1 MFVVILGYKYYSELD
16 AQISNSLIN
25 KTLGIP
31 VSPEATTRTWTNYQ
45 YDSLGFWYIIADDTI
60 ESILGQPTEFDIT
73 IIE

>member
-1 MFVVILGYKYYSELD
+1 MIGYKYNTIQE
-16 AQISNSLIN
+16 AQAAVDLIN
-25 KTLGIP
+25 TTLGIP